1 MKRLD
6 GKVAIITGTASGIG
20 RAAAQIF
27 AAEGASVVA
36 ADIAPDGAAVAKEI
50 NGRGGKAV
58 FVEGD
63 VSDGAVVDRI
73 VETALKTYGKLDILY
88 NNAGIAPLGRDG
100 MITNIEDEDWDY
112 ILRVNLKSVFLCC
125 KKAIP
130 AIGENGGGAIV
141 NTASVTALMGHI
153 GQDAYATSK
162 GGIIALTRSLAVEY
176 APMKIRANVICPG
189 VVRTGITEVMW
200 SELIP
205 KNVLQGVERA
215 HLTGAAGLPEEIARA
230 ALFLASDDA
239 SFITGAVIAVD
250 GGFTANAPINLVLS
264 SVDQF

>member
-27 AAEGASVVA
+27 AAEGARVVA
-36 ADIAPDGAAVAKEI
+36 ADIAAEGAAVVGEIAK
-50 NGRGGKAV
+50 RGGKGI

-63 VSDGAVVDRI
+63 VSDPAVADRI
-73 VETALKTYGKLDILY
+73 VETALKSYGRLDVLY
-88 NNAGIAPLGRDG
+88 NNAGVAPLGRDG

-112 ILRVNLKSVFLCC
+112 VLRVNLKSVFLCC

-130 AIGENGGGAIV
+130 AIGESGGGAIV

-153 GQDAYATSK
+153 GQDAYTASK
-162 GGIIALTRSLAVEY
+162 GAIIALTRALAVEY

-205 KNVLQGVERA
+205 KNILQGVERA
-215 HLTGAAGLPEEIARA
+215 HLTGAAAKPEEIARA

-239 SFITGAVIAVD
+239 SFVTGTVMVVD
-250 GGFTANAPINLVLS
+250 GGFTANAPINVVLS
-264 SVDQF
+264 SVEQF